1 MNLISFLS
9 SEIRFKEKNWSGNDK
24 EVKLISEIWGLD
36 ATSKF
41 FDGVGVEKKFKVGK
55 IQKSFEPFDTNSK
68 FFFDGGG
75 VQKKVQSW

>member
-1 MNLISFLS
+1 MT
-9 SEIRFKEKNWSGNDK
+9 RKWNWSPKFED
-24 EVKLISEIWGLD
+24 LTPPPS
-36 ATSKF
+36 F

-75 VQKKVQSW
+75 VQKKVQTW